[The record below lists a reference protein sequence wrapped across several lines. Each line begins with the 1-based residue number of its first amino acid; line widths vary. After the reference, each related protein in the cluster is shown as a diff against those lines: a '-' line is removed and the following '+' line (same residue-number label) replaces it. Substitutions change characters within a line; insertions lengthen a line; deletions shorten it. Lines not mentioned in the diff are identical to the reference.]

1 MTFSKNDKA
10 NHFLNNIYTNSKLGF
25 DIKEIADILEMK
37 PAILIALHDRNEK
50 VRHAFN
56 RGKIDAKI
64 EVKEAIRKKIISG
77 NFKFTK
83 EIEDSIFNNSKP
95 DNDTRVNVVDGL
107 EKYKGK
113 LAEIKAMFK
122 KQ

>member
-50 VRHAFN
+50 VRQAFN

-113 LAEIKAMFK
+113 LAEVKAMFK